1 MKNGSQTDTGSQE
14 HLDHNF
20 IVMLAI
26 NLYLPRYTTAWAT
39 PRHGDDARGI
49 IRRPAPD
56 RHGRVH
62 RAYGLWGVL
71 DGDSLLARS
80 TVVVPV

>member
-26 NLYLPRYTTAWAT
+26 NLYLPRYTTAWDNTAT
-39 PRHGDDARGI
+39 RRRCSRHH
-49 IRRPAPD
+49 PSS
-56 RHGRVH
+56 
-62 RAYGLWGVL
+62 RA
-71 DGDSLLARS
+71 
-80 TVVVPV
+80 